1 MMKLRR
7 ILNTTI
13 TLLFVLDITLAQAQT
28 TKKDQLEARRIEL
41 RKEIEK
47 INSLL
52 FSNQSKKKSQTALIE
67 DLNYKLSVTNNL
79 IKVTNQQA
87 NLLTRS
93 IANNQKEIT
102 QLRDELSILKENY
115 AKTIQKSY
123 KNKSEQS
130 RVMFLLSSENF
141 RQAYKRL
148 QYMNQYAKVQ
158 QKQAEDIK
166 VKAKKLQDLNLGL
179 VKQKE
184 EKDKLIAENKVIQ
197 KQLEA
202 DRKQHESVMA
212 DIKKDLS
219 KYASQIKDKQKE
231 VNKIDQEID
240 RIIKAEIAKSNKK
253 AGKTSTYESGFAL
266 TAEAKLVAADFLNN
280 KGKLPWPVE
289 KGVVRLRYGK
299 QRSLIDPKLEI
310 QSNGVRIA
318 TERAAKVRAV
328 FKGTVLAVMVQKTSN
343 PVVLIQHGNY
353 ITAYGNLQRVF
364 VKKGD
369 EISTKQE
376 IGEVFTD
383 SEGETMLKFSIYK
396 NNASQNPAEW
406 IYKM

>member
-1 MMKLRR
+1 MFL
-7 ILNTTI
+7 LLGI
-13 TLLFVLDITLAQAQT
+13 TSAQAQNN
-28 TKKDQLEARRIEL
+28 KKDQLEARRIEL
-41 RKEIEK
+41 RNEIKK
-47 INSLL
+47 INNLL
-52 FSNQSKKKSQTALIE
+52 FSNQNKKKDQTALIE

-93 IANNQKEIT
+93 INNNQKEIS
-102 QLRDELSILKENY
+102 QLRDELTILKENY

-130 RVMFLLSSENF
+130 RVMFLLSSDNF

-158 QKQAEDIK
+158 KQQAEDIK
-166 VKAKKLQDLNLGL
+166 VKAKKLQDLNLDL

-184 EKDKLIAENKVIQ
+184 EKDNLIAENKVIQ
-197 KQLEA
+197 NQLEA
-202 DRKQHESVMA
+202 DRKQHQSIMA
-212 DIKKDLS
+212 EIKKDLN
-219 KYASQIKDKQKE
+219 KYASQIKEKQRE
-231 VNKIDQEID
+231 AAKIDEEID

-253 AGKTSTYESGFAL
+253 AGKTSTYKSGFAL
-266 TAEAKLVAADFLNN
+266 TAEAKLIAADFISN

-289 KGVVRLRYGK
+289 KGIVKLRYGK
-299 QRSLIDPKLEI
+299 QRSPINPSVEI
-310 QSNGVRIA
+310 QSSGVRIA
-318 TERAAKVRAV
+318 TEKDAKVRAV
-328 FKGTVLAVMVQKTSN
+328 FKGKVLAVMVQKKSN

-353 ITAYGNLQRVF
+353 ITAYGNLKTVY
-364 VKKGD
+364 VKKG
-369 EISTKQE
+369 EQISTKQE

-383 SEGETMLKFSIYK
+383 SDGQTLLKFSVYK

-406 IYKM
+406 VYKM

>member
-1 MMKLRR
+1 MFL
-7 ILNTTI
+7 LLGI
-13 TLLFVLDITLAQAQT
+13 TSAQAQNN
-28 TKKDQLEARRIEL
+28 KKNQLEARRIEL
-41 RKEIEK
+41 RNEIKK
-47 INSLL
+47 INNLL
-52 FSNQSKKKSQTALIE
+52 FSNQNKKKDQTALIE

-93 IANNQKEIT
+93 INNNQKEIS
-102 QLRDELSILKENY
+102 QLRDELTILKENY

-130 RVMFLLSSENF
+130 RVMFLLSSDNF

-158 QKQAEDIK
+158 KQQAEDIK
-166 VKAKKLQDLNLGL
+166 VKAKKLQDLNLDL

-197 KQLEA
+197 NQLEA
-202 DRKQHESVMA
+202 DRKQHQSIMA
-212 DIKKDLS
+212 EIKKDLN
-219 KYASQIKDKQKE
+219 KYASQIKEKQRE
-231 VNKIDQEID
+231 AAEIDREID

-318 TERAAKVRAV
+318 TEKDAKVRAV
-328 FKGTVLAVMVQKTSN
+328 FKGKVLAVMVQKKSN

-353 ITAYGNLQRVF
+353 ITAYGNLKTVY

-369 EISTKQE
+369 EISTKQD

-383 SEGETMLKFSIYK
+383 SDGQTMLKFSVYK

-406 IYKM
+406 VYKM

>member
-1 MMKLRR
+1 MFL
-7 ILNTTI
+7 LLGI
-13 TLLFVLDITLAQAQT
+13 TSAQAQNN
-28 TKKDQLEARRIEL
+28 KKDQLEARRIEL
-41 RKEIEK
+41 RNEIKK
-47 INSLL
+47 INNLL
-52 FSNQSKKKSQTALIE
+52 FSNQNKKKDQTALIE

-93 IANNQKEIT
+93 INNNQKEIS
-102 QLRDELSILKENY
+102 QLRDELTILKENY

-130 RVMFLLSSENF
+130 RVMFLLSSDNF

-158 QKQAEDIK
+158 KQQAEDIK
-166 VKAKKLQDLNLGL
+166 VKAKKLQDLNLDL

-197 KQLEA
+197 NQLED
-202 DRKQHESVMA
+202 DRKQHQSIMA
-212 DIKKDLS
+212 EIKKDLN
-219 KYASQIKDKQKE
+219 KYASQIKEKQRE
-231 VNKIDQEID
+231 AAKIDREID

-253 AGKTSTYESGFAL
+253 AGKTSTNESGFAL

-318 TERAAKVRAV
+318 TEKDAKVRAV
-328 FKGTVLAVMVQKTSN
+328 FKGKVLAVMVQKKSN

-353 ITAYGNLQRVF
+353 ITAYGNLKTVY

-369 EISTKQE
+369 QISTKQD

-383 SEGETMLKFSIYK
+383 SDGQTMLKFSVYK

-406 IYKM
+406 VYKM

>member
-1 MMKLRR
+1 MKFNQFLT
-7 ILNTTI
+7 LSLMFLLLGI
-13 TLLFVLDITLAQAQT
+13 TSAQAQNN
-28 TKKDQLEARRIEL
+28 KKDQLEARRIEL
-41 RKEIEK
+41 RNEIKK
-47 INSLL
+47 INNLL
-52 FSNQSKKKSQTALIE
+52 FSNQNKKKDQTALIE

-93 IANNQKEIT
+93 INNNQKEIS
-102 QLRDELSILKENY
+102 QLRDELTILKENY

-130 RVMFLLSSENF
+130 RVMFLLSSDNF

-158 QKQAEDIK
+158 KQQAEDIK
-166 VKAKKLQDLNLGL
+166 VKAKKLQDLNLDL

-184 EKDKLIAENKVIQ
+184 EKDNLIAENKVIQ
-197 KQLEA
+197 NQLEA
-202 DRKQHESVMA
+202 DRKQHQSIMA
-212 DIKKDLS
+212 EIKKDLN
-219 KYASQIKDKQKE
+219 KYASQIKEKQRE
-231 VNKIDQEID
+231 AAKIDEEID

-253 AGKTSTYESGFAL
+253 AGKTSTYKSGFAL
-266 TAEAKLVAADFLNN
+266 TAEAKLIAADFISN

-289 KGVVRLRYGK
+289 KGIVKLRYGK
-299 QRSLIDPKLEI
+299 QRSPINPSVEI
-310 QSNGVRIA
+310 QSSGVRIA
-318 TERAAKVRAV
+318 TEKDAKVRAV
-328 FKGTVLAVMVQKTSN
+328 FKGKVLAVMVQKKSN

-353 ITAYGNLQRVF
+353 ITAYGNLKTVY
-364 VKKGD
+364 VKKG
-369 EISTKQE
+369 EQISTKQE

-383 SEGETMLKFSIYK
+383 SDGQTLLKFSVYK

-406 IYKM
+406 VYKM

>member
-1 MMKLRR
+1 MFL
-7 ILNTTI
+7 LLGI
-13 TLLFVLDITLAQAQT
+13 TSAQAQNN
-28 TKKDQLEARRIEL
+28 KKDQLEARRIEL
-41 RKEIEK
+41 RNEIKK
-47 INSLL
+47 INNLL
-52 FSNQSKKKSQTALIE
+52 FSNQNKKKDQTALIE

-93 IANNQKEIT
+93 INNNQKEIS
-102 QLRDELSILKENY
+102 QLRDELTILKENY

-130 RVMFLLSSENF
+130 RVMFLLSSDNF

-158 QKQAEDIK
+158 KQQAEDIK
-166 VKAKKLQDLNLGL
+166 VKAKKLQDLNLDL

-197 KQLEA
+197 NQLEA
-202 DRKQHESVMA
+202 DRKQHQSIMA
-212 DIKKDLS
+212 EIKKDLN
-219 KYASQIKDKQKE
+219 KYASQIKEKQRE
-231 VNKIDQEID
+231 AAKIDEEID

-253 AGKTSTYESGFAL
+253 AGKTSTYKSGFAL
-266 TAEAKLVAADFLNN
+266 TAEAKLIAADFISN

-289 KGVVRLRYGK
+289 KGIVKLRYGK
-299 QRSLIDPKLEI
+299 QRSPINPSVEI
-310 QSNGVRIA
+310 QSSGVRIA
-318 TERAAKVRAV
+318 TEKDAKVRAV
-328 FKGTVLAVMVQKTSN
+328 FKGKVLAVMVQKKSN

-353 ITAYGNLQRVF
+353 ITAYGNLKTVY
-364 VKKGD
+364 VKKG
-369 EISTKQE
+369 EQISTKQQ

-383 SEGETMLKFSIYK
+383 SDGQTLLKFSVYK

-406 IYKM
+406 VYKM

>member
-1 MMKLRR
+1 MFL
-7 ILNTTI
+7 LLGI
-13 TLLFVLDITLAQAQT
+13 TSAQAQNN
-28 TKKDQLEARRIEL
+28 KKDQLEARRIEL
-41 RKEIEK
+41 RNEIKK

-52 FSNQSKKKSQTALIE
+52 FSNQNKKKDQTALIE

-93 IANNQKEIT
+93 INNNQKEIS
-102 QLRDELSILKENY
+102 QLRDELTILKENY

-130 RVMFLLSSENF
+130 RVMFLLSSDNF

-158 QKQAEDIK
+158 KQQAEDIK
-166 VKAKKLQDLNLGL
+166 VKAKKLQDLNLDL

-197 KQLEA
+197 NQLEA
-202 DRKQHESVMA
+202 DRKQHQSIMA
-212 DIKKDLS
+212 EIKKDLN
-219 KYASQIKDKQKE
+219 KYAAQIKEKQRE
-231 VNKIDQEID
+231 AAKIDEEID

-253 AGKTSTYESGFAL
+253 AGKTSTYKSGFAL
-266 TAEAKLVAADFLNN
+266 TAEAKLIAADFISN

-289 KGVVRLRYGK
+289 KGIVKLRYGK
-299 QRSLIDPKLEI
+299 QRSPINPSVEI
-310 QSNGVRIA
+310 QSSGVRIA
-318 TERAAKVRAV
+318 TEKDAKVRAV
-328 FKGTVLAVMVQKTSN
+328 FKGKVLAVMVQKKSN

-353 ITAYGNLQRVF
+353 ITAYGNLKTVY
-364 VKKGD
+364 VKKG
-369 EISTKQE
+369 EQISTKQQ

-383 SEGETMLKFSIYK
+383 SDGQTLLKFSVYK

-406 IYKM
+406 VYKM

>member
-1 MMKLRR
+1 MFL
-7 ILNTTI
+7 LLGI
-13 TLLFVLDITLAQAQT
+13 TSAQAQNN
-28 TKKDQLEARRIEL
+28 KKDQLEARRIEL
-41 RKEIEK
+41 RNEIKK
-47 INSLL
+47 INNLL
-52 FSNQSKKKSQTALIE
+52 FSNQNKKKDQTALIE

-93 IANNQKEIT
+93 INNNQKEIS
-102 QLRDELSILKENY
+102 QLRDELTILKENY

-130 RVMFLLSSENF
+130 RVMFLLSSDNF

-158 QKQAEDIK
+158 KQQAEDIK
-166 VKAKKLQDLNLGL
+166 VKAKKLQDLNLDL

-197 KQLEA
+197 NQLEA
-202 DRKQHESVMA
+202 DRKQHQSIMA
-212 DIKKDLS
+212 EIKKDLN
-219 KYASQIKDKQKE
+219 KYAAQIKEKQRE
-231 VNKIDQEID
+231 AAKIDEEID

-253 AGKTSTYESGFAL
+253 AGKTSTYKSGFAL
-266 TAEAKLVAADFLNN
+266 TAEAKLIAADFISN

-289 KGVVRLRYGK
+289 KGIVKLRYGK
-299 QRSLIDPKLEI
+299 QKSPINPSVEI
-310 QSNGVRIA
+310 QSSGVRIA
-318 TERAAKVRAV
+318 TEKDAKVRAV
-328 FKGTVLAVMVQKTSN
+328 FKGKVLAVMVQKKSN

-353 ITAYGNLQRVF
+353 ITAYGNLKTVY
-364 VKKGD
+364 VKKG
-369 EISTKQE
+369 EQISTKQE

-383 SEGETMLKFSIYK
+383 SDGQTLLKFSVYK

-406 IYKM
+406 VYKM

>member
-1 MMKLRR
+1 MKFNQFLT
-7 ILNTTI
+7 LSLMFLLLGI
-13 TLLFVLDITLAQAQT
+13 TSAQAQNN
-28 TKKDQLEARRIEL
+28 KKDQLEARRIEL
-41 RKEIEK
+41 RNEIKK
-47 INSLL
+47 INNLL
-52 FSNQSKKKSQTALIE
+52 FSDQNKKKDQTALIE

-93 IANNQKEIT
+93 INNNQKEIS
-102 QLRDELSILKENY
+102 QLRDEFTILKENY

-130 RVMFLLSSENF
+130 RVMFLLSSDNF

-158 QKQAEDIK
+158 KQQAEDIK
-166 VKAKKLQDLNLGL
+166 VKAKKLQDLNLDL

-197 KQLEA
+197 NQLEA
-202 DRKQHESVMA
+202 DRKQHQSIMA
-212 DIKKDLS
+212 EIKKDLN
-219 KYASQIKDKQKE
+219 KYAAQIKEKQRE
-231 VNKIDQEID
+231 AAKIDEEID

-253 AGKTSTYESGFAL
+253 AGKTSTYKSGFAL
-266 TAEAKLVAADFLNN
+266 TAEAKLIAADFISN

-289 KGVVRLRYGK
+289 KGIVKLRYGK
-299 QRSLIDPKLEI
+299 QRSPINPSVEI
-310 QSNGVRIA
+310 QSSGVRIA
-318 TERAAKVRAV
+318 TEKDAKVRAV
-328 FKGTVLAVMVQKTSN
+328 FKGKVLAVMVQKKSN

-353 ITAYGNLQRVF
+353 ITAYGNLKTVY
-364 VKKGD
+364 VKKG
-369 EISTKQE
+369 EQISTKQE

-383 SEGETMLKFSIYK
+383 SDGQTLLKFSVYK

-406 IYKM
+406 VYKM

>member
-1 MMKLRR
+1 MFL
-7 ILNTTI
+7 LLGI
-13 TLLFVLDITLAQAQT
+13 TSAQAQNN
-28 TKKDQLEARRIEL
+28 KKDQLEARRIEL
-41 RKEIEK
+41 RNEIKK

-52 FSNQSKKKSQTALIE
+52 FSNQNKKKDQTALIE

-93 IANNQKEIT
+93 INNNQKEIS
-102 QLRDELSILKENY
+102 QLRDELTILKENY

-130 RVMFLLSSENF
+130 RVMFLLSSDNF

-158 QKQAEDIK
+158 KQQAEDIK
-166 VKAKKLQDLNLGL
+166 VKAKKLQDLNLDL

-197 KQLEA
+197 NQLEA
-202 DRKQHESVMA
+202 DRKQHQSIMA
-212 DIKKDLS
+212 EIKKDLN
-219 KYASQIKDKQKE
+219 KYASQIKEKQRE
-231 VNKIDQEID
+231 AAKIDEEID

-253 AGKTSTYESGFAL
+253 AGKTSTYKSGFAL

-289 KGVVRLRYGK
+289 KGIVKLRYGK
-299 QRSLIDPKLEI
+299 QRSPINPSVEI
-310 QSNGVRIA
+310 QSSGVRIA
-318 TERAAKVRAV
+318 TEKDAKVRAV
-328 FKGTVLAVMVQKTSN
+328 FKGKVLAVMVQKKSN

-353 ITAYGNLQRVF
+353 ITAYGNLKTVY
-364 VKKGD
+364 VKKG
-369 EISTKQE
+369 EQISTKQE

-383 SEGETMLKFSIYK
+383 SDGQTLLKFSVYK

-406 IYKM
+406 VYKM

>member
-1 MMKLRR
+1 MFL
-7 ILNTTI
+7 LLGI
-13 TLLFVLDITLAQAQT
+13 TSAQAQNN
-28 TKKDQLEARRIEL
+28 KKDQLEARRIEL
-41 RKEIEK
+41 RNEIKK
-47 INSLL
+47 INNLL
-52 FSNQSKKKSQTALIE
+52 FSNQNKKKDQTALIE

-93 IANNQKEIT
+93 INNNQKEIS
-102 QLRDELSILKENY
+102 QLRDELTILKENY

-130 RVMFLLSSENF
+130 RVMFLLSSDNF

-158 QKQAEDIK
+158 KQQAEDIK
-166 VKAKKLQDLNLGL
+166 VKAKKLQDLNLDL

-197 KQLEA
+197 NQLEA
-202 DRKQHESVMA
+202 DRKQHQSIMA
-212 DIKKDLS
+212 EIKKDLN
-219 KYASQIKDKQKE
+219 KYAFQIKEKQRE
-231 VNKIDQEID
+231 AAKIDEEID

-253 AGKTSTYESGFAL
+253 AGKTSTYKSGFAL
-266 TAEAKLVAADFLNN
+266 TAEAKLIAADFISN

-289 KGVVRLRYGK
+289 KGIVKLRYGK
-299 QRSLIDPKLEI
+299 QRSPINPSVEI
-310 QSNGVRIA
+310 QSSGVRIA
-318 TERAAKVRAV
+318 TEKDAKVRAV
-328 FKGTVLAVMVQKTSN
+328 FKGKVLAVMVQKKSN

-353 ITAYGNLQRVF
+353 ITAYGNLKTVY
-364 VKKGD
+364 VKKG
-369 EISTKQE
+369 EQISTKQE

-383 SEGETMLKFSIYK
+383 SDGQTLLKFSVYK

-406 IYKM
+406 VYKM